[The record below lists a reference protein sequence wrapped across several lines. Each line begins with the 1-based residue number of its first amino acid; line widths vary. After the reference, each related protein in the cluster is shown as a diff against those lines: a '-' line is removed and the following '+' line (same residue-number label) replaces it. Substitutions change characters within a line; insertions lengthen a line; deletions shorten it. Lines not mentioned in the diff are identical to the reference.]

1 MLKRN
6 LWKIIV
12 SIAVTA
18 AALAMLLPI
27 SDRPFK
33 AFAKTEAHSKEAEFA
48 ALINEAD
55 ARVAAGQSSSTFVAL
70 KAIAKERKLDLA
82 TTYFPQFDLGDVK
95 NVEKKNSILLDHLL
109 KESKGKIQLGLD
121 LKGGIAVTLEVDEKG
136 IVNEEQKQVR
146 HEKLQKAIDILST
159 RINSYGVTEPV
170 IRPVGDNRI
179 EIQLPSV
186 NTRDNPEVVDLVKK
200 PAKLDFR
207 LVHPTLT
214 PEMVRGD
221 LPTGYEVMTLD
232 YEGRGGEAQVEEV
245 LVKKRPEMTGEAL
258 EQAFARHDEYGKAEI
273 IMRFSKKGRERF
285 ADVTREIAQ
294 NNQRNGRLGRLA
306 IVLDGKLYSAPTVR
320 EQINSDTAQ
329 ITGSFTDR
337 EAQNLANALNNP
349 LDLPLVVK
357 SQYEV
362 GPSLAADAISS
373 GVKAATIGTVL
384 VSAFMITYYTVGGVV
399 AVISLAVNMLVLF
412 GIMAGVGA
420 VLTMPGLAGIVLTVG
435 MAVDANILIFE
446 RMRDELNLGKSLKAA
461 LVSGYD
467 KAFTTIVDAHITQV
481 LICVI
486 MIIYGTGPIRGF
498 GVTLAIGVFSTLFS
512 TLIVGHLLLE
522 WLIEKDIIKKMPM
535 LHLFKRV
542 ETDFVKWGKP
552 AFIASWIVVALG
564 VATVL
569 YKGDKIYGIDFAGGD
584 STQLTFAKKLD
595 LTEVR
600 TIAAKAGVTEINPAY
615 QTELGNNREVL
626 NIETPFNTAN
636 KVVAALQAAHPDAKL
651 ESRGTT
657 QIGPSIGA
665 EIKWNAV
672 ISTVLS
678 LGVILLY
685 IAFRFEFGFAIGA
698 VVSTLHDIL
707 MTIGVFV
714 LAGYQFSAPMVAAI
728 LCIAGYSI
736 NDTVVV
742 FDRIREDLRLNPTM
756 NLRDII
762 NDSIRRVFSRSVMT
776 SVTSFLA
783 ALSLYLFGGG
793 VIHELSFTFLVG
805 IVTGTFSSIFIASPI
820 FYWWHKGDRKHV
832 EKHQDVKPTYE
843 WTGSSNASE

>member
-1 MLKRN
+1 MFKRN
-6 LWKIIV
+6 LWKIV
-12 SIAVTA
+12 FSVAVTVA
-18 AALAMLLPI
+18 SLAMLLPI
-27 SDRPFK
+27 QDRPFK
-33 AFAKTEAHSKEAEFA
+33 TFAKSQAEAKAGEFA
-48 ALINEAD
+48 ALLSEAD
-55 ARVAAGQSSSTFVAL
+55 ARVAAGQATSTFVAL
-70 KAIAKERKLDLA
+70 KALAKERKLDLA
-82 TTYFPQFDLGDVK
+82 ATYFPQFDLGDVR
-95 NVEKKNSILLDHLL
+95 NVEKKNAILLDHLL
-109 KESKGKIQLGLD
+109 KESKGNIQLGLD
-121 LKGGIAVTLEVDEKG
+121 LRGGIAVTLEVDERSAGDQGQK
-136 IVNEEQKQVR
+136 EQRQ
-146 HEKLQKAIDILST
+146 EKIQKAVDILTT
-159 RINSYGVTEPV
+159 RINSFGVTEPV
-170 IRPVGDNRI
+170 IRPIGENRI
-179 EIQLPSV
+179 EIQLPAV

-207 LVHPTLT
+207 LVHSTLT

-221 LPTGYEVMTLD
+221 IPPGYEVMTLD

-245 LVKKRPEMTGEAL
+245 LVKRRPEMTGDAL
-258 EQAFARHDEYGKAEI
+258 EEAFARHDDYGKAEI
-273 IMRFSKKGRERF
+273 IMRFTKKGRERF
-285 ADVTREIAQ
+285 AEVTRTIAET
-294 NNQRNGRLGRLA
+294 NQRTGRLGRLA
-306 IVLDGKLYSAPTVR
+306 IVLDGRLYSAPTVR
-320 EQINSDTAQ
+320 EEINSETAQ

-362 GPSLAADAISS
+362 GPTLAADAISS

-412 GIMAGVGA
+412 AIMASVGA

-461 LVSGYD
+461 LVGGYD

-512 TLIVGHLLLE
+512 TLVVGHLLLE
-522 WLIEKDIIKKMPM
+522 WLIEKDIIKRMPM
-535 LHLFKRV
+535 LHFFKKV
-542 ETDFVKWGKP
+542 DLDFVKWGKP
-552 AFIASWIVVALG
+552 AFIVSWVVVALG
-564 VATVL
+564 LGTVL
-569 YKGDKIYGIDFAGGD
+569 YKGQDIYGIDFAGGD
-584 STQLTFAKKLD
+584 ATSLTFKQKVDIAKIRA
-595 LTEVR
+595 V
-600 TIAAKAGVTEINPAY
+600 AATAGISELNPSY
-615 QTELGNNREVL
+615 QTELGSDRELL
-626 NIETPFNTAN
+626 NLESPFNTAG
-636 KVVAALQAAHPDAKL
+636 KLVTALKQAYPEAGL
-651 ESRGTT
+651 ESLGTS

-665 EIKWNAV
+665 EIKWNAIV
-672 ISTVLS
+672 STILS
-678 LGVILLY
+678 LGVIMLY

-714 LAGYQFSAPMVAAI
+714 LFGYQFSAPMVAAI

-742 FDRIREDLRLNPTM
+742 FDRIREDLRLNPTT

-762 NDSIRRVFSRSVMT
+762 NGSIQRVFSRSLMT

-805 IVTGTFSSIFIASPI
+805 ILTGTFSSIFIASPI